1 MPKKAMVDS
10 TMWLWIGLVITLL
23 VFFFLFMF
31 QQAGQRLGQSN
42 IQIGNANTAGIEY
55 NEIHDAEEKII
66 YAEEHDVVM
75 KNERYL

>member
-31 QQAGQRLGQSN
+31 QQAGQRLVQSN
-42 IQIGNANTAGIEY
+42 IEIGSANTAAIEY
-55 NEIHDAEEKII
+55 NEVQDAGGKII
-66 YAEEHDVVM
+66 YAESPEIVIE
-75 KNERYL
+75 NE